1 MTKNIIIAFLLVVDV
16 FMLLFLLRTSDSS
29 VETGRN
35 YYVLQQLAYDYRRII
50 QSDSVRKIPS
60 DLIIISTSKDTIS
73 IDSVVNNTPKLI
85 IRYSSLNCHTC
96 IDSLVQNA
104 KQVSQLL
111 GRDNICLFAN
121 YNSESDFR
129 QFWRTNNL
137 YFRIYSVESKIIN
150 ADDFDTPYM
159 FVLNP
164 DHTISHLFIPH
175 KTIPEMTKWYLD
187 IICDYLTSFQKE
199 Q

>member
-1 MTKNIIIAFLLVVDV
+1 MKKNVIIVFLLVVDA
-16 FMLLFLLRTSDSS
+16 FLLFFLLRTSNSTI
-29 VETGRN
+29 ETGRN

-50 QSDSVRKIPS
+50 QSDSLRTITS
-60 DLIIISTSKDTIS
+60 DLKIISTSKDTVT
-73 IDSVVNNTPKLI
+73 IDSVVNKSPKLI

-104 KQVSQLL
+104 RQVSQSL

-129 QFWRTNNL
+129 QFWRSNNL

-164 DHTISHLFIPH
+164 DHTISHLFVPH

-187 IICDYLTSFQKE
+187 IVYGYLTSFPKDK
-199 Q
+199 